1 MKSLLWQIAFCL
13 FLLFYLVIYVF
24 YFIAKIILPKRVSQ
38 YLLKKIFP
46 SWARIVILSTG
57 SKVRVSG
64 KENLPRVNNICF
76 VSNHQ
81 GLFDI
86 PLILG
91 FLGIHTGFVAK
102 QELFKIP
109 ILSQWMKEIPCTFI
123 DRRNPRKAMETFK
136 KSAELIKKG
145 NPLVIFPEGTR
156 SRSDLV
162 GKFHLGSLRLPI
174 MSEAVIVPLAIKGSW
189 RIYEIDKKIHSAEV
203 KLQILPPI
211 LPTDEIYKDK
221 MALASYLHS
230 QISQAVQEM

>member
-38 YLLKKIFP
+38 YLLKKISR

-102 QELFKIP
+102 QEFL
-109 ILSQWMKEIPCTFI
+109 L
-123 DRRNPRKAMETFK
+123 
-136 KSAELIKKG
+136 
-145 NPLVIFPEGTR
+145 
-156 SRSDLV
+156 
-162 GKFHLGSLRLPI
+162 
-174 MSEAVIVPLAIKGSW
+174 
-189 RIYEIDKKIHSAEV
+189 
-203 KLQILPPI
+203 
-211 LPTDEIYKDK
+211 
-221 MALASYLHS
+221 
-230 QISQAVQEM
+230 